1 MIMIIITMIMI
12 KVKFMIMI
20 IMIYL
25 NFFSHTYCTMLDDTE
40 KKIILM
46 HTSSIN
52 FFNTAN
58 LALWCGSCDQQHVIR
73 TL

>member
-1 MIMIIITMIMI
+1 MIMIIMTMIMI

-40 KKIILM
+40 KKSYWCIPHPLI
-46 HTSSIN
+46 SSILQTLP
-52 FFNTAN
+52 FGAV
-58 LALWCGSCDQQHVIR
+58 HV
-73 TL
+73 TNNML

>member
-1 MIMIIITMIMI
+1 MIMNIMTMIMI

-40 KKIILM
+40 KK
-46 HTSSIN
+46 SY
-52 FFNTAN
+52 
-58 LALWCGSCDQQHVIR
+58 
-73 TL
+73 

>member
-25 NFFSHTYCTMLDDTE
+25 IFFSHTYCTMLDDTE
-40 KKIILM
+40 KKSYWYIPHLLI
-46 HTSSIN
+46 SSILQTLP
-52 FFNTAN
+52 FGAV
-58 LALWCGSCDQQHVIR
+58 HV
-73 TL
+73 TNNML